1 MALLRKETSTM
12 VHGAEWQRP
21 IGCLIF
27 IGHLPAP
34 VNHVKIFKG
43 WPLRDAPSELVQL
56 WYKKH
61 FHPTMIVW
69 WKWKTQLDWVMK
81 PVPHDLVR
89 RIRFWRIESQ
99 EQDFKDLYW
108 MISKMLFWNLF
119 SSKGTYMIDL
129 VGRSP
134 QKSH

>member
-56 WYKKH
+56 WYKTFLPDRFLSGEMKK
-61 FHPTMIVW
+61 PTMLSN
-69 WKWKTQLDWVMK
+69 KT
-81 PVPHDLVR
+81 
-89 RIRFWRIESQ
+89 S
-99 EQDFKDLYW
+99 
-108 MISKMLFWNLF
+108 
-119 SSKGTYMIDL
+119 TA
-129 VGRSP
+129 
-134 QKSH
+134 